1 MVEDINMKKY
11 LIAILALLTI
21 FNITGCGGSSSS
33 SNATGPIT
41 QEMADVRVNLTK
53 SGTPV
58 SEASVILY
66 TESAA
71 LQAGLFENGSK
82 NSSLRASVSK
92 LEGSYNPVSS
102 DENGVYLFK
111 VPTGDYVLEAKTSDG
126 SFMTTKSIRAAAGGS
141 NTNAELTVTGTISGK
156 VVFET
161 KEPAKNAMVYLEKT
175 SIVGITDKE
184 GNFLLNNVPAG
195 NTYNIVALINDF
207 SNLVTPSQSVGVTE
221 SNLNVTLPDSL
232 VIYENQVSTSITGT
246 VKSQTP
252 GESLSGFTVI
262 AASPDSF
269 TIGATND
276 NGEFAL
282 PISKTGIY
290 NVMLVGSERTI
301 LPLSQSITV
310 SKIEKGAS
318 NKLAS
323 DFVIGAQTG
332 FGSVNGSVTLI
343 SEPGSNIDD
352 LNIGKF
358 LVRLID
364 SEGRYCYETT
374 ADYNIKEETGKYAFC
389 FDNVA
394 QGQYTVLVDPAGNG
408 FFGFTNNVIVTNQK
422 ATDCAIN
429 VNYIVPRFVP
439 KFTIDGEEN
448 NPWMIICEVAN
459 FATLDNFSEQIKV
472 NIIPRNAIP
481 GTAITWTYSQDDST
495 SGSDYGGTYC
505 YHGRLSGDLDK
516 CPKLDVVLSQKWTCP
531 CGSSELTGT
540 VSFVNELKINYEE
553 EIEIISDARDKIEV
567 LAASPN
573 DDSVCLVAKIK
584 NDSTSSKIYYINQ
597 GDITTKNIGWDVN
610 AAKCSGKYSLVLNIN
625 NFYKL
630 ISSEETLDIN
640 TPESTSR
647 TASSIYASSILA
659 DKYLALGYSKSNKDY
674 VGIYEW
680 ANTTTPF
687 TEIENCVYTQFA
699 KDFSNNKYYMLAIT
713 KSDPD
718 YVVQIYDIDSFGD
731 GPTILS
737 GSSYKQDLG
746 LPTNFQVIG
755 NEFYFFNENFVANYN
770 MTTKNELNIEEIIVN
785 SQKFIGIDNHG
796 YYWWIQ
802 TLLGENKTNYLCK
815 GISLHSQPLNK
826 DDLYLNCDYIP
837 VGIDSVNNKMILVVN
852 FATTGT
858 AIQNTLSLEIK
869 YLDSIEWDK

>member
-1 MVEDINMKKY
+1 MIEDINMKKY

-41 QEMADVRVNLTK
+41 QEMAEVRVNLTK
-53 SGTPV
+53 SGTSV

-232 VIYENQVSTSITGT
+232 VIYENQVSTSITGA

-408 FFGFTNNVIVTNQK
+408 FFGYQEGIKVENQAATESLVEVT
-422 ATDCAIN
+422 
-429 VNYIVPRFVP
+429 YLVPNFIP
-439 KFTIDGEEN
+439 EYKIDDDTKLPCLWLN
-448 NPWMIICEVAN
+448 EVAN
-459 FATLDNFSEQIKV
+459 FATPENFTDLITVSIRPVNASPDTTVKWTYDKSKSISEVYFGGSYCYYGTLTGIENCSQLEIALSKKWSCPCNGSEITGNISYINRVFVNDEQRHYIVSSSYLDVEALNMDADAFSFIVREESKVNLYNFSKELKKV
-472 NIIPRNAIP
+472 KTIEDTEETIFDSYFKCDENYMLACTESSGYILVEENNNKNISIP
-481 GTAITWTYSQDDST
+481 GGCVYS
-495 SGSDYGGTYC
+495 SGN
-505 YHGRLSGDLDK
+505 
-516 CPKLDVVLSQKWTCP
+516 
-531 CGSSELTGT
+531 T
-540 VSFVNELKINYEE
+540 VSADILTSKQYLTIGYDNLNQDSINP
-553 EIEIISDARDKIEV
+553 
-567 LAASPN
+567 L
-573 DDSVCLVAKIK
+573 
-584 NDSTSSKIYYINQ
+584 
-597 GDITTKNIGWDVN
+597 
-610 AAKCSGKYSLVLNIN
+610 
-625 NFYKL
+625 
-630 ISSEETLDIN
+630 
-640 TPESTSR
+640 
-647 TASSIYASSILA
+647 
-659 DKYLALGYSKSNKDY
+659 
-674 VGIYEW
+674 VGIYSF
-680 ANTTTPF
+680 ADTTTPVK
-687 TEIENCVYTQFA
+687 EIQNCEYARFG
-699 KDFSNNKYYMLAIT
+699 KDIINNKNYLLTIV
-713 KSDPD
+713 KSGNT
-718 YVVQIYDIDSFGD
+718 YEVQIYDSDKGFNE
-731 GPTILS
+731 PE
-737 GSSYKQDLG
+737 YKGYTYESQYG
-746 LPTNFQVIG
+746 LPNKFQIV
-755 NEFYFFNENFVANYN
+755 NNDFYISGENFILKYN
-770 MTTKNELNIEEIIVN
+770 QEIQIFDTLPSDN
-785 SQKFIGIDNHG
+785 KKLIGVDNHG
-796 YYWWIQ
+796 YYWW
-802 TLLGENKTNYLCK
+802 LSNMNKLCK
-815 GISLHSQPLNK
+815 GISINAQPIFQK
-826 DDLYLNCDYIP
+826 DLPTSMEEDKSYSFLPI
-837 VGIDSVNNKMILVVN
+837 GINPTNNKLSMFEISEFDGTSDLVLQEIN
-852 FATTGT
+852 
-858 AIQNTLSLEIK
+858 LEA
-869 YLDSIEWDK
+869 LQ